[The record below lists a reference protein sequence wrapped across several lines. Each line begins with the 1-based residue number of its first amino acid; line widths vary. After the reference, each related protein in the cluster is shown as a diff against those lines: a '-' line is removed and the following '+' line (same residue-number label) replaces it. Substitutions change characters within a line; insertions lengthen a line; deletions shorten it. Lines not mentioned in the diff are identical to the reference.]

1 MDTDFMMM
9 IPPVEQYRNYTFV
22 AQSNFQNALN
32 VTVASEFFNSQN
44 IVLNGSSLSSANWAE
59 IY

>member
-1 MDTDFMMM
+1 M
-9 IPPVEQYRNYTFV
+9 

-32 VTVASEFFNSQN
+32 VTVASEFFNSEN

-59 IY
+59 IYCSIQSVDIERRYPSV

>member
-1 MDTDFMMM
+1 MMM
-9 IPPVEQYRNYTFV
+9 IPPVEQYRNKYTFV
-22 AQSNFQNALN
+22 TQSNFQNALN